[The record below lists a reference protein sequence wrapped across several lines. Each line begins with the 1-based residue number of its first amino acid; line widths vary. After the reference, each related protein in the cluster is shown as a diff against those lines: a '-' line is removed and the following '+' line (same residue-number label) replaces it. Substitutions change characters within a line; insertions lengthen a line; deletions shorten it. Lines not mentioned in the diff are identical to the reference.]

1 VPTLS
6 RLRPRW
12 LSWLHLF
19 KRLLVK
25 TEHLYATNKYK
36 KSGPMLYLI
45 IHTHDVNTEG
55 TKTIVPTYT
64 SSKKNKEEIQK
75 GY

>member
-1 VPTLS
+1 MQ
-6 RLRPRW
+6 
-12 LSWLHLF
+12 
-19 KRLLVK
+19 VK
-25 TEHLYATNKYK
+25 VSETFTGMPN
-36 KSGPMLYLI
+36 
-45 IHTHDVNTEG
+45 DVNTEG

>member
-1 VPTLS
+1 
-6 RLRPRW
+6 
-12 LSWLHLF
+12 
-19 KRLLVK
+19 
-25 TEHLYATNKYK
+25 
-36 KSGPMLYLI
+36 MLYLI